1 MLEKNFMKRSIFA
14 LVLTFTLVAC
24 SGGEQQSTSS
34 DSFSQTEFQE
44 NLTVI
49 EETATINPD
58 SEYALEGTLLIPQ
71 GAQNP
76 VPAAV
81 LVHGSGQ
88 NDRDETIYNNKPF
101 KDIAEYLASKGI
113 AVLRY
118 DKRTYIHATKMAQN
132 ISELTVKEETIDDAI
147 AATDILKAD
156 KRFDPEKIFIIGHS
170 MGGILAPRI
179 DAEGG
184 DYAGIIILA
193 GSPRFYSEIYYDQYM
208 AAVETLTGNE
218 KQKALAQ
225 HEEIMN
231 IFDSLDNMTDEEAKQ
246 IVIGGATGYYFK
258 EWDAHPAADYLTE
271 LTKPIYILQGDKD
284 FQVYP
289 DKDYAAYQEL
299 LKGKDNVTFKL
310 YPGLNHFF
318 MTSTGDDFEGY
329 KIASHVDE
337 QVSEDIARFILEN

>member
-1 MLEKNFMKRSIFA
+1 MKRLIALTFA
-14 LVLTFTLVAC
+14 MVLTITLTAC
-24 SGGEQQSTSS
+24 GGGEQPSIPSGS
-34 DSFSQTEFQE
+34 DSQTEAPS
-44 NLTVI
+44 NLIVI
-49 EETATINPD
+49 EETVTINPD

-71 GAQNP
+71 GLEDP
-76 VPAAV
+76 VPAVV

-147 AATDILKAD
+147 AATNILKAD
-156 KRFDPEKIFIIGHS
+156 TRIDPEKVFIIGHS
-170 MGGILAPRI
+170 MGGMLAPRI

-184 DYAGIIILA
+184 DYAGMIIMA
-193 GSPRFYSEIYYDQYM
+193 GSPRLYSEIYYDQYM
-208 AAVETLTGNE
+208 AVVETLTGNE
-218 KQKALAQ
+218 KQEALAQ
-225 HEEIMN
+225 YEEIMS

-258 EWDAHPAADYLTE
+258 EWDSHPAADYLTQ
-271 LTKPIYILQGDKD
+271 LTKPIIILQGDKD

-289 DKDYAAYQEL
+289 DKDYTAYQEL
-299 LKGKDNVTFKL
+299 LKDKNNVTFKL
-310 YPGLNHFF
+310 YPGLNHLF

-337 QVSEDIARFILEN
+337 KVTEDIVQFILER